1 VLRAEKAKVID
12 DLHAAFNDAAVVVV
26 THYKGLSVPEIT
38 ELRTE
43 MRKAGATFR
52 VAKNRLAKL
61 AVEGTAYANLGSLLS
76 GPTAVALSSDP
87 VAAAK
92 VANAYA
98 RKNDKLKIVGGGL
111 GSTVLDPAAVKALAE
126 LPSLDEV
133 RASLIALL
141 QTPATRLATLLQ
153 APAAQ
158 VARCLSQRGE
168 QADDAAVDAPAGD
181 APVDDAPAA
190 SAEPAVD
197 AEASG
202 QAES

>member
-43 MRKAGATFR
+43 MRKAGASFR

-92 VANAYA
+92 VANAFA

-111 GSTVLDPAAVKALAE
+111 GSTVLDPAAVKALAD

-168 QADDAAVDAPAGD
+168 QAGDVAATVSAGD
-181 APVDDAPAA
+181 APAA
-190 SAEPAVD
+190 AADGAEPAGD
-197 AEASG
+197 TEASAP
-202 QAES
+202 AEG